1 MSRTTCPFK
10 SNSMKDSADQT
21 TGVNVQL
28 EWVRESLA
36 QVIVVNGLR
45 DLQLQRELMA
55 KHDSDWDK
63 IVQDLQCRGT
73 AEESVQKVKFL
84 RQPPVQILDCCV
96 TISKQISTYSNNF
109 SQNLVECNTCCVTLL
124 SLKKKVQWL
133 VSC

>member
-1 MSRTTCPFK
+1 
-10 SNSMKDSADQT
+10 MKDSADQT

-109 SQNLVECNTCCVTLL
+109 SQNPVECNTCCVTLL

-133 VSC
+133 VRC